1 MKPITR
7 WSLLGGIALFAAATG
22 FFLSGQYPSER
33 IGDLTAPSND
43 RVLAT
48 TKLLALSLPDVG
60 AINQPLKQWQGK
72 LLVVNFWATWCA
84 PCREEMPGFSRLQ
97 DKLAAKGIQFVG
109 IAFDSADNVQKFSV
123 TTPVSYPLL
132 IGGSELL
139 QITAGLGNAA
149 GGLPFTV
156 VIGRDGSLLQSRLG
170 IWKAT
175 VLEAS
180 LAELVE

>member
-1 MKPITR
+1 MKPFIR
-7 WSLLGGIALFAAATG
+7 WSLLGGVALFAAATG
-22 FFLSGQYPSER
+22 FLLSRQYPSER
-33 IGDLTAPSND
+33 SGDLTAPSND

-48 TKLLALSLPDVG
+48 AKLLALSLPDIS
-60 AINQPLKQWQGK
+60 ATAQPLKQWQGK
-72 LLVVNFWATWCA
+72 LLVVNFWATWCE

-97 DKLAAKGIQFVG
+97 DKLAVKGIQFIG
-109 IAFDSADNVQKFSV
+109 IAFDSADNVQKFSI

-132 IGGSELL
+132 IGGPEML
-139 QITAGLGNAA
+139 QITAGLGNVA

-170 IWKAT
+170 IWKET
-175 VLEAS
+175 VLEAN